1 MRRSQNDDVLSGP
14 MVTGVGKVG
23 FRHWLPGAPRGR
35 IAHDHLGGTTL
46 RTSSPARSF
55 VARAERAVRFAK
67 APDFAGR

>member
-35 IAHDHLGGTTL
+35 IAHDHLGGYD
-46 RTSSPARSF
+46 PADL
-55 VARAERAVRFAK
+55 E
-67 APDFAGR
+67 PGQELCC